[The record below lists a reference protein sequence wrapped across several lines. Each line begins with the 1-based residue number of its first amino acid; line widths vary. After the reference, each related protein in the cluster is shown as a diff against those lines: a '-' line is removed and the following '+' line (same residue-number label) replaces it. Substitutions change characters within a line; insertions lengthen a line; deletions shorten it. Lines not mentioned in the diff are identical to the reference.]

1 MGATVV
7 VDDLRVVARAADGGE
22 TAIVKDVSF
31 RIEPGEVLALIGE
44 SGSGKTTIGLSL
56 MGYARRGCR
65 IAGGT
70 IRIGETDVLSLT
82 KTERRDLRGRRVA
95 YIAQSAAASFDPSRT
110 IMGTGP
116 LLYLVASQYVKA
128 GAQVAAVLDTSP
140 RSTRMKALPALAAR
154 PAVLWH
160 GLKLVAMLRSA
171 GVPLLSGI
179 SPIAVTGDDERGVN
193 GVRVRDAQGHGL
205 LSRRMRPQP
214 LRREFRGAS
223 QPPCTPLRCRLTGR
237 QVC

>member
-110 IMGTGP
+110 I
-116 LLYLVASQYVKA
+116 SIRS
-128 GAQVAAVLDTSP
+128 GAHV
-140 RSTRMKALPALAAR
+140 R
-154 PAVLWH
+154 P
-160 GLKLVAMLRSA
+160 
-171 GVPLLSGI
+171 
-179 SPIAVTGDDERGVN
+179 
-193 GVRVRDAQGHGL
+193 
-205 LSRRMRPQP
+205 SR
-214 LRREFRGAS
+214 
-223 QPPCTPLRCRLTGR
+223 
-237 QVC
+237 